1 MQVRHNGESSLE
13 KVKVFCKAA
22 RREKTHHA
30 LSGKRK
36 KEENEENI
44 IDESCKRKL
53 KRRVM

>member
-36 KEENEENI
+36 KKKTKKI
-44 IDESCKRKL
+44 
-53 KRRVM
+53 